1 MRNKKRK
8 REAEEKRTQEEKE
21 TYKAYSIVEKK
32 GGGYIKVSRRR
43 TWKLVL
49 KRRFNERH

>member
-32 GGGYIKVSRRR
+32 GGVYKGKQAQDMEVGFETTI
-43 TWKLVL
+43 
-49 KRRFNERH
+49 